1 MSNVVN
7 MGRNQS
13 MINPEAGGEESTAF
27 SIRLFRDV
35 WLGIDFGC
43 VDGIIKRFAMGQIR
57 KCDMSLKW

>member
-13 MINPEAGGEESTAF
+13 LINPEAGGEESTAF
-27 SIRLFRDV
+27 SIRLCRDF

-43 VDGIIKRFAMGQIR
+43 VDSILKRFTMGQIG
-57 KCDMSLKW
+57 KCDLSLKW

>member
-13 MINPEAGGEESTAF
+13 MVNSEAGGEESTAF
-27 SIRLFRDV
+27 SIRPCRDV

-43 VDGIIKRFAMGQIR
+43 VDGILKRFTMGQIR
-57 KCDMSLKW
+57 KRDMSLKW